1 MNLHQGK
8 QTSSNSEDRKGR
20 LLLVFSAFQL
30 LLHLGYFI
38 VQRDPR
44 MLMPHAVAF
53 LHDLLLIFAVFFGF
67 AVTGRVFPARLR
79 PALKITAITCLFG
92 LGLLL
97 ASYPRFLREYLAF
110 PVNIMATN
118 LGSAG
123 VFFKEYAGVAALW
136 PIALAVAAGSI
147 ALVTPLRVHLSAWMC
162 MVGGSILALVAVLT
176 LPRLS
181 PQPFVY
187 SLQQEFVSRIGSD
200 GRAVPSLKRPV
211 TGSDGLT
218 RSVSSS
224 LDLAKS
230 FRADHVLLIVLEG
243 VTAQAFENDFMAPK
257 DGFYERVKACAA
269 YFSQYYA
276 TNLDSYPSLIAMLT
290 SVQVPYLAYADES
303 LYGAVNN
310 APNLAR
316 TLRAHGFRTLFIST
330 YAHQPFVPTRNDW
343 DHVMDR
349 SDLVSLDGW
358 VSLGSNRM
366 EAATEDRAAL
376 PTVFEFMAAGKR
388 SFVVHELVY
397 GHSPEW
403 RAATGKRQLAYYDL
417 YLSDVLDCLL
427 AKGLD
432 SRTLL
437 VIVSD
442 HGDRAKASSIENY
455 RIPLLV
461 VGNGVSPLTD
471 DGFRSHLDMQAIVA
485 HYLAGTALPSA
496 REELF
501 VVGSSERWVYGQISR
516 EGEHV
521 FIDDRTGRILSLHG
535 NRDPLQVYRLF
546 QATVEKFGSSY
557 GK

>member
-1 MNLHQGK
+1 VNLHQGN
-8 QTSSNSEDRKGR
+8 QTSSNLEDREGR
-20 LLLVFSAFQL
+20 LILVFSAFQL
-30 LLHLGYFI
+30 LLHLGYFV
-38 VQRDPR
+38 VQTDPR

-67 AVTGRVFPARLR
+67 AVASRVFPAPLR
-79 PALKITAITCLFG
+79 PTLKIMAIICLFG

-97 ASYPRFLREYLAF
+97 ASYPHFLREYLAF
-110 PVNIMATN
+110 PVNIIGTD
-118 LGSAG
+118 LGSAR
-123 VFFKEYAGVAALW
+123 VFLKEYAGVAALW
-136 PIALAVAAGSI
+136 PIAFAVVAGSI
-147 ALVTPLRVHLSAWMC
+147 ALVVPLRVHLSARMY
-162 MVGGSILALVAVLT
+162 MVGGLVLGLVAVLT

-187 SLQQEFVSRIGSD
+187 SLQKEFVSRLGRD
-200 GRAVPSLKRPV
+200 GRAVPPLKRPMS
-211 TGSDGLT
+211 GSDGLIP
-218 RSVSSS
+218 SVSSA

-243 VTAQAFENDFMAPK
+243 ITAQAFENEFMAQR
-257 DGFYERVKACAA
+257 DGFYARVKARAA
-269 YFSQYYA
+269 FFSQYYA

-310 APNLAR
+310 APNLTR
-316 TLRAHGFRTLFIST
+316 TLRAKGFRTLFIST

-343 DHVMDR
+343 DRVMDR
-349 SDLVSLDGW
+349 GDLGSLDGW
-358 VSLGSNRM
+358 VSLGSSRM

-376 PTVFEFMAAGKR
+376 PAIFEFMAASKR

-403 RAATGKRQLAYYDL
+403 RAVTGNRQLAYYDL
-417 YLSDVLDCLL
+417 YLNDIFDHLL
-427 AKGLD
+427 ANGLD
-432 SRTLL
+432 SRTLM

-455 RIPLLV
+455 RVPLLV
-461 VGNGVSPLTD
+461 VGNDVCPFKD

-485 HYLAGTALPSA
+485 HYLTGTALPSA

-521 FIDDRTGRILSLHG
+521 FLDDRTGRILSQRG

-546 QATVEKFGSSY
+546 QATVDKFGSSY

>member
-1 MNLHQGK
+1 
-8 QTSSNSEDRKGR
+8 
-20 LLLVFSAFQL
+20 
-30 LLHLGYFI
+30 
-38 VQRDPR
+38 
-44 MLMPHAVAF
+44 MPHAVAF
-53 LHDLLLIFAVFFGF
+53 LHDLLLIFAAFLGF
-67 AVTGRVFPARLR
+67 VVAGHVFPARMR

-92 LGLLL
+92 LGILL

-118 LGSAG
+118 LGSMG
-123 VFFKEYAGVAALW
+123 VFLKEYAGLAALW
-136 PIALAVAAGSI
+136 PITLAVAAGSI
-147 ALVTPLRVHLSAWMC
+147 ALVAPLRVHLSARMC
-162 MVGGSILALVAVLT
+162 MVGGSILALIAVLT

-187 SLQQEFVSRIGSD
+187 SLQQEVVSRLGSD

-211 TGSDGLT
+211 SGSDGLT
-218 RSVSSS
+218 RSVSSA
-224 LDLAKS
+224 LDLANS

-243 VTAQAFENDFMAPK
+243 VTAQAFENDFMAQK
-257 DGFYERVKACAA
+257 DSFYERVKTRAA
-269 YFSQYYA
+269 YFSRYYA
-276 TNLDSYPSLIAMLT
+276 TNLDSYTSLIAMLT

-303 LYGAVNN
+303 LYGAINN
-310 APNLAR
+310 ASNLTR
-316 TLRAHGFRTLFIST
+316 TLRAQGFRTLFIST

-343 DHVMDR
+343 DRVMDR
-349 SDLVSLDGW
+349 GDLVSLDGW
-358 VSLGSNRM
+358 VSLGSSRM

-376 PTVFEFMAAGKR
+376 PAIFEFMEAGNR
-388 SFVVHELVY
+388 SFVVHQLVY

-403 RAATGKRQLAYYDL
+403 RAVMGNSQLAYYDL
-417 YLSDVLDCLL
+417 YLSDILDYLL

-432 SRTLL
+432 SRTLM

-455 RIPLLV
+455 RVPLLV

-485 HYLAGTALPSA
+485 HYLTGTAFPSA

-501 VVGSSERWVYGQISR
+501 VVGSSERWVYGQISK

-521 FIDDRTGRILSLHG
+521 FIDDRTGQILSLNG
-535 NRDPLQVYRLF
+535 NRDPVQVYRLF
-546 QATVEKFGSSY
+546 QAIVNKFGSSY